1 MSNARVLLARATRAW
16 DEALVLGEDH
26 GYRNAQ
32 TTVIAPTGTIGLLM
46 DCDTTG
52 VEPDFAL
59 VKFKKLAGGGYFKIA
74 NASVRPALEAM
85 GYEEEQI
92 RDVLRYVLG
101 ALVLNVP
108 MPAEDGAEQ
117 AGAGTFKD
125 YLREKGLRA
134 EEISAIEDALP
145 GVFEL
150 GFAFSAWTLSEETME
165 TLGLDAAEARGDSS
179 FNLLAELG
187 LMPAQ
192 ISALNAVICGTQ
204 TIEGAPHVRDEH
216 LPVFDCANRCGK
228 TGTRF
233 IAATGHIRM
242 MGAAQSF
249 ISGAI
254 SKTINLPKEATQ
266 EDIASC
272 YRLSW
277 ELGLKANALYR
288 DGCKLSQPLSSKSDA
303 DESADGSSDAEV
315 RVLMDDDDVDGLDA
329 ASEEIAAETSRMA
342 SAVAQLESE
351 EAEAIKERII
361 VRPMRRRLPDTR
373 HSMTHKF
380 NIAGH
385 EGYLTVGLYENRL
398 PGELFITMAKEGSTI
413 GGLMDS
419 LGTAVSVALQ
429 YGVPIESLV
438 NKFTHQRF
446 EPAGMTTNPD
456 IPFAKS
462 LVDYI
467 FRWIGMQFVPGYA
480 DLNAPKRSKP
490 AAEEAK
496 PAAAERPREPRLRSR
511 DMDRDR
517 AADVVVVASSVRS
530 ETTTSSDGTKVRSE
544 TALLSAAMRDCQGDA
559 PACDAC
565 GAITVRNGACYK
577 CLNCGCSMGCS

>member
-1 MSNARVLLARATRAW
+1 
-16 DEALVLGEDH
+16 
-26 GYRNAQ
+26 
-32 TTVIAPTGTIGLLM
+32 
-46 DCDTTG
+46 
-52 VEPDFAL
+52 

-74 NASVRPALEAM
+74 NASLRPALEAM
-85 GYEEEQI
+85 GYDEDQI

-101 ALVLNVP
+101 TLHLNVP
-108 MPAEDGAEQ
+108 MPDENGSPSDGAMS
-117 AGAGTFKD
+117 FLD
-125 YLREKGLRA
+125 FLRDKGLTSD
-134 EEISAIEDALP
+134 EITAIEDQLP
-145 GVFEL
+145 SVFEL
-150 GFAFSAWTLSEETME
+150 GFAFSAWSLSEDTLDRLGVNAEKARGDQSFSLLR
-165 TLGLDAAEARGDSS
+165 TLGLTT
-179 FNLLAELG
+179 
-187 LMPAQ
+187 AQ

-204 TIEGAPHVRDEH
+204 TIEGAPHLRDEH

-233 IAATGHIRM
+233 IAPEGHIRM

-254 SKTINLPKEATQ
+254 SKTINLPSEASV
-266 EDIASC
+266 EDIAEC

-288 DGCKLSQPLSSKSDA
+288 DGCKLSQPLSSKSDSDKGDA
-303 DESADGSSDAEV
+303 AGSSELRVLDAEE
-315 RVLMDDDDVDGLDA
+315 DDDATSA
-329 ASEEIAAETSRMA
+329 AHEEIAGETSRMA
-342 SAVAQLESE
+342 GAVARLETE
-351 EAEAIKERII
+351 EAEALKERVI

-373 HSMTHKF
+373 HSLTHKF

-429 YGVPIESLV
+429 YGVPVESLV

-446 EPAGMTTNPD
+446 EPAGMTTNAD

-467 FRWIGMQFVPGYA
+467 FRWLGIQFVPGYR
-480 DLNAPKRSKP
+480 DMNAPRREPKADAPAESESPRLSETKRSTS
-490 AAEEAK
+490 EATS
-496 PAAAERPREPRLRSR
+496 ESSGE
-511 DMDRDR
+511 
-517 AADVVVVASSVRS
+517 VVIVAKS
-530 ETTTSSDGTKVRSE
+530 TTTRTRSDAGGAEFEVRSE
-544 TALLSAAMRDCQGDA
+544 TAVLSAAMRDCQGDA

-577 CLNCGCSMGCS
+577 CLNCGHSMGCS